1 MILQE
6 TDLGVLRFYIDLI
19 DGTDIDPADLTDAQ
33 INEMY
38 SVHRSHIDLNALALY
53 VYNVGS
59 PDWFEDA
66 FCGKFDSR
74 EKFID
79 NYVKE
84 VLGISVGNIYIDYD
98 KMWYRGLAVSHYT
111 LGDDN
116 QYYFKHL

>member
-6 TDLGVLRFYIDLI
+6 TDLEVLRFYIDLI
-19 DGTDIDPADLTDAQ
+19 DSTDIDPADLTDAQ
-33 INEMY
+33 INGMY
-38 SVHRSHIDLNALALY
+38 SVHRSYIDLNALALY
-53 VYNVGS
+53 VRNGGH
-59 PDWFEDA
+59 PDKFEDT

-79 NYVKE
+79 NYVEE
-84 VLGISVGNIYIDYD
+84 VLGISVDNIYIDYD
-98 KMWYRGLAVSHYT
+98 KMWHRSLTVSHYT